1 MSNFKEIIKQHL
13 ESMAVADN
21 SFAERYADK
30 SKNLDACV
38 NYIKEKARKQAT
50 SGMAAIEDDI
60 VYGWAAHY
68 YQEKNLKE
76 EKTLE
81 DKYLSE
87 LQEGDD
93 EEENISCSVTI
104 HKKRKIEKNSDCIE
118 LDLFGGTL

>member
-1 MSNFKEIIKQHL
+1 MSSFKEIIKQHL

-30 SKNLDACV
+30 SKNIDACV
-38 NYIKEKARKQAT
+38 NYIKEQARKQAI
-50 SGMAAIEDDI
+50 SGMAAVEDDI

-68 YQEKNLKE
+68 YQEQNLKE
-76 EKTLE
+76 EKALE

-87 LQEGDD
+87 LQEG
-93 EEENISCSVTI
+93 EEEEKISCNVTI
-104 HKKRKIEKNSDCIE
+104 HKKRKTEKKSDCLE